1 MATVSGRFGS
11 EAAVDKRT
19 RLETMNASSS
29 ALEDSAPRDAG
40 LQLLLIVSS
49 AYAAEHGRALN

>member
-1 MATVSGRFGS
+1 
-11 EAAVDKRT
+11 
-19 RLETMNASSS
+19 MNASSS